1 MKHCENCLYYKDC
14 DVQEFVNADT
24 CEHYKRKPFISL
36 FRLFYREPKTY
47 IYEYGPYLLEQTS
60 YNWHYMIFEKY
71 TRKMVLHASC
81 TKKLTKKQAIR
92 ILMGLCYGRAE
103 NEL

>member
-1 MKHCENCLYYKDC
+1 MKHCENCLHYKDC
-14 DVQEFVNADT
+14 DMPVVVNADT
-24 CEHYKRKPFISL
+24 CEHYKRKFNISL

-60 YNWHYMIFEKY
+60 YNWHYMIFEKR
-71 TRKMVLHASC
+71 TEKMVLHASC